1 MRRVPI
7 LLLLMMGCTPIQGIA
22 QSPLKHV
29 PFVQPEAS
37 RDTDAANTQPVSRQQ
52 IQDAGD
58 AAHRI
63 TTEPTEPQN
72 SVRMASPS
80 QIPSP
85 IGAGTGAAE
94 RKEPQKTWLA
104 DAAALL
110 GSVAWPTVALIIV
123 FRLLKMPQVAVL
135 LTHVSRRVTEVS
147 VAGVQLKLSEGAAAT
162 LDDLKKLLGTIPETH
177 QEWVK
182 NTHVEEEF
190 QLVISDFRDHYLST
204 SSGSAA
210 QIELSDFGN
219 FRFTLHVPDV
229 LLTHSLRQLVDYVG
243 DDRGGGGRMF
253 SSRRGII
260 GLAWRL
266 QQSQHKSHAPSYSET
281 DLIEKWG
288 MTRAEAKDTKG
299 GRSVF
304 LAFVIRSEAGLPL
317 ALFYADAKE
326 TKLFDSFRIN
336 ASSEEA
342 VFANLERIV
351 LESCKKR
358 GLQASLEQ
366 LEKVRVTLK
375 QVDLYK
381 VS

>member
-1 MRRVPI
+1 MARVPFMLWLVI
-7 LLLLMMGCTPIQGIA
+7 GLAPTLCTA
-22 QSPLKHV
+22 QSSLS
-29 PFVQPEAS
+29 VQPQVS
-37 RDTDAANTQPVSRQQ
+37 RETNATSAQVVSRQQ
-52 IQDAGD
+52 ADNGADAD
-58 AAHRI
+58 RI
-63 TTEPTEPQN
+63 ANRPSEPQTSERPVSS
-72 SVRMASPS
+72 SVVA
-80 QIPSP
+80 IPT
-85 IGAGTGAAE
+85 GTTE
-94 RKEPQKTWLA
+94 RKETQKTWLA

-110 GSVAWPTVALIIV
+110 SSIAWPAVAWIIV
-123 FRLLKMPQVAVL
+123 FRLLKTPQIAVL
-135 LTHVSRRVTEVS
+135 LTHVSRHVTEVK

-182 NTHVEEEF
+182 NTNVEEEF
-190 QLVISDFRDHYLST
+190 QLVISAPIE
-204 SSGSAA
+204 SA
-210 QIELSDFGN
+210 DFGN

-266 QQSQHKSHAPSYSET
+266 QQSQHKSHSPSYSEI

-304 LAFVIRSEAGLPL
+304 LVFVVRSETGLPL

-326 TKLFDSFRIN
+326 TMLFNPSRIN
-336 ASSEEA
+336 GRSEEA
-342 VFANLERIV
+342 VFIDLEKMV
-351 LESCKKR
+351 LHSCRKR
-358 GLQASLEQ
+358 GLQASLDQ

-375 QVDLYK
+375 QVDFYK
-381 VS
+381 L